1 MVNTSAP
8 SPPGSSCWGRVR
20 ILGMLRC
27 WHTPLPRAAVL
38 YTVESMTFS
47 DAAATPS
54 APDSALA
61 PPVAKTV
68 PVERTH
74 HGDTFVDNYEWL
86 REKENPEVVA
96 HLNAEQAYT
105 DAVTAGQEQLR
116 QDIFS
121 EIKSRTQET
130 DLSVPSR
137 KDGWW
142 YYARMVEGQAY
153 GIQCRVAA
161 GSDGTLADWTPP
173 LVEPGVDV
181 PGEQI
186 LLDGN
191 VEAEGQPF
199 FALGGAAVTRDGKL
213 YAYAVD
219 NAGDEL
225 FTVRI
230 KDLSTG
236 ELLPDIIE
244 NAFYGVTFSPDGTTL
259 FYMVADDS
267 WRPYQVKT
275 HVLGT
280 PVDTDEVLYQEDDV
294 AMWTGFGL
302 SADRRHLMI
311 SIGCSEFS
319 ETRLLDFAAPEKGL
333 QLLIPRSAGILY
345 DAEPFLLDGVEKVLL
360 THDRDAVN
368 SMISLVDAAE
378 FSKPVAEQQWATVVP
393 HDDSVR
399 VNGATVTA
407 THMVVSLRKDTIERI
422 QVTVLEGLGTAG
434 QGAAVEPVFDEEL
447 YTAAMGG
454 SEFESPVIRL
464 VYSSDFTP
472 PRVYDYVLPVG
483 DDGGELLLRKETPV
497 LGGYR
502 SEDYIAEREWA
513 TAADGTQV
521 PLSVLRRADLPRD
534 GANAGVVY
542 GYGSYEVSM
551 DPGFGVPRLSL
562 LDRGV
567 VFVIAHVRGGG
578 EMGRHWYEEGKKLT
592 KKNTFN
598 DFVAAT
604 DWLAQSGWVDPARI
618 AAMGGSAGGLL
629 MGAVANLAPE
639 KYAAVVAQVPFVD
652 ALTTILDPELPL
664 SALEWEEWGNPI
676 TDPEVYKYMKEYT
689 PYENVRAVAYPK
701 IAAVTSF
708 NDTRVLYVEPAKWVQ
723 ELRAKS
729 TGSAPIVMKIEMD
742 GGHGGASGR
751 YEGWKTRAWDYAFL
765 ADAIGA
771 TELR

>member
-1 MVNTSAP
+1 MTTS
-8 SPPGSSCWGRVR
+8 
-20 ILGMLRC
+20 
-27 WHTPLPRAAVL
+27 H
-38 YTVESMTFS
+38 
-47 DAAATPS
+47 AAAAPS
-54 APDSALA
+54 APETAA
-61 PPVAKTV
+61 PAVPPVAKRV
-68 PVERTH
+68 PVARTH
-74 HGDTFVDNYEWL
+74 HGDTFTDNYEWL

-96 HLNAEQAYT
+96 HLNKEQAYT

-116 QDIFS
+116 TDIFN
-121 EIKSRTQET
+121 EIKNRTQET

-142 YYARMVEGQAY
+142 YYARMVEGSAY
-153 GIQCRVAA
+153 SIQCRVRAE
-161 GSDGTLADWTPP
+161 GDGGNVEDWTPP
-173 LVEPGVDV
+173 VVEPGVDV

-191 VEAEGQPF
+191 AEAEGKPF
-199 FALGGAAVTRDGKL
+199 FSLGGAAVTRDGNL
-213 YAYAVD
+213 YAYAAD
-219 NAGDEL
+219 FAGDEL

-230 KDLSTG
+230 KDLRTG
-236 ELLPDIIE
+236 ELLPDTIE
-244 NAFYGVTFSPDGTTL
+244 KAFYGLAFSPDGGTL
-259 FYMVADDS
+259 YYMVADDS
-267 WRPYQVKT
+267 WRPHQVKT

-280 PVDTDEVLYQEDDV
+280 PVAEDQVLYQEDDV

-302 SADRRHLMI
+302 SADRRHLVV

-319 ETRLLDFAAPEKGL
+319 ETRLLDFDAPEKGL
-333 QLLIPRSAGILY
+333 QTLIPRGAHILY
-345 DAEPFLLDGVEKVLL
+345 DAEPFLWEGIEKILL
-360 THDRDAVN
+360 THDRDAAN
-368 SMISLVDAAE
+368 SMVSLVDAAE
-378 FSKPVAEQQWATVVP
+378 FTKPLAEQHWSTVVA
-393 HDDSVR
+393 HDDTVR
-399 VNGATVTA
+399 INGATVTA

-422 QVTVLEGLGTAG
+422 QATPLAGLGTAG
-434 QGAAVEPVFDEEL
+434 QASGVEPAFDEEL
-447 YTAAMGG
+447 YTASMGG
-454 SEFESPVIRL
+454 SEFDSPVIRL
-464 VYSSDFTP
+464 VYTSDFTP
-472 PRVYDYVLPVG
+472 PRVYDYVLPEG
-483 DDGGELLLRKETPV
+483 DAGGELLLRKETPV

-502 SEDYIAEREWA
+502 SEDYVATREWA
-513 TAADGTQV
+513 TADDGTRV
-521 PLSVLRRADLPRD
+521 PLSVLRRADLARD
-534 GANAGVVY
+534 ASNAGVVY

-578 EMGRHWYEEGKKLT
+578 EMGRHWYEDGKKLH
-592 KKNTFN
+592 KKNTFS

-618 AAMGGSAGGLL
+618 GAMGGSAGGLL

-639 KYAAVVAQVPFVD
+639 KYAAIVAQVPFVD

-676 TDPEVYKYMKEYT
+676 TDPEVYRYMKDYT

-723 ELRAKS
+723 ELRAVS
-729 TGSAPIVMKIEMD
+729 TGTQPVVLKIEMD

-771 TELR
+771 TTLR

>member
-1 MVNTSAP
+1 MTLPDVSAP
-8 SPPGSSCWGRVR
+8 RS
-20 ILGMLRC
+20 
-27 WHTPLPRAAVL
+27 TPVS
-38 YTVESMTFS
+38 T
-47 DAAATPS
+47 
-54 APDSALA
+54 
-61 PPVAKTV
+61 PPVAKKV

-86 REKENPEVVA
+86 REKESPEVVA

-116 QDIFS
+116 TDIFN
-121 EIKSRTQET
+121 EIKNRTQET

-137 KDGWW
+137 KDDWW
-142 YYARMVEGQAY
+142 YYGRMVEGQAY

-181 PGEQI
+181 PGEEI

-199 FALGGAAVTRDGKL
+199 FSLGGAAVTRDGNL

-225 FTVRI
+225 FTVRF
-230 KDLSTG
+230 KDLRTG
-236 ELLPDIIE
+236 EMLPDTIE
-244 NAFYGVTFSPDGTTL
+244 NVFYGLSFSPDGTTL

-280 PVDTDEVLYQEDDV
+280 PVSSDAVLYQEDDV
-294 AMWTGFGL
+294 AMWTGFDL
-302 SADRRHLMI
+302 SADRRHLMV

-333 QLLIPRSAGILY
+333 QVLIPRSAEILY
-345 DAEPFLLDGVEKVLL
+345 DAEPFLLGGVEKVLL

-378 FSKPVAEQQWATVVP
+378 FSKDVPSQHWDTVVP
-393 HDDSVR
+393 HSDSVR
-399 VNGATVTA
+399 INGATVTA

-422 QVTVLEGLGTAG
+422 QVTALEGLGSAG

-447 YTAAMGG
+447 YTASMGG

-464 VYSSDFTP
+464 IYTSDFTP
-472 PRVYDYVLPVG
+472 PRVYDYVLPVA
-483 DDGGELLLRKETPV
+483 DADGELLLRKETPV

-502 SEDYIAEREWA
+502 SQDYVAEREWA
-513 TAADGTQV
+513 TAPDGTLV

-534 GANAGVVY
+534 GSNAAVVY

-578 EMGRHWYEEGKKLT
+578 EMGRHWYEDGKKLN
-592 KKNTFN
+592 KKNTFT
-598 DFVAAT
+598 DFIAAT
-604 DWLAQSGWVDPARI
+604 DWVAGSGWVDPARI

-629 MGAVANLAPE
+629 MGAVANMAPE
-639 KYAAVVAQVPFVD
+639 KFAAVVAQVPFVD

-676 TDPEVYKYMKEYT
+676 ADPEVYKYMKSYT
-689 PYENVRAVAYPK
+689 PYENVGAVAYPK

-729 TGSAPIVMKIEMD
+729 TGAEPIVMKIEMD

-765 ADAIGA
+765 ADALGA
-771 TELR
+771 TQLR

>member
-1 MVNTSAP
+1 MTLLDDSAAP
-8 SPPGSSCWGRVR
+8 S
-20 ILGMLRC
+20 
-27 WHTPLPRAAVL
+27 TPV
-38 YTVESMTFS
+38 S
-47 DAAATPS
+47 
-54 APDSALA
+54 A
-61 PPVAKTV
+61 PPVAKKV

-86 REKENPEVVA
+86 REKESPEVVA

-116 QDIFS
+116 TDIFN
-121 EIKSRTQET
+121 EIKNRTQET

-137 KDGWW
+137 KDDWW
-142 YYARMVEGQAY
+142 YYGRMVEGQAY

-161 GSDGTLADWTPP
+161 SSDGTLADWTPP

-181 PGEQI
+181 PGEVV

-199 FALGGAAVTRDGKL
+199 FSLGGAAVTRDGNL

-225 FTVRI
+225 FTIRI
-230 KDLSTG
+230 KDLRTG
-236 ELLPDIIE
+236 ELLEDTIE
-244 NAFYGVTFSPDGTTL
+244 NVFYGLSFSPDGTTL

-267 WRPYQVKT
+267 WRPFQVKT

-280 PVDTDEVLYQEDDV
+280 PISSDAVLYQEDDV
-294 AMWTGFGL
+294 AMWTGFDL

-333 QLLIPRSAGILY
+333 QVLIPRSAEILY
-345 DAEPFLLDGVEKVLL
+345 DAEPFLLAGVEKVLL

-378 FSKPVAEQQWATVVP
+378 FSKDVPSQRWDTVVA

-399 VNGATVTA
+399 INGATVTA

-422 QVTVLEGLGTAG
+422 QVTPLEGLGTAG

-447 YTAAMGG
+447 YTASMGG
-454 SEFESPVIRL
+454 SEYESPVIRL
-464 VYSSDFTP
+464 IYTSDFTP
-472 PRVYDYVLPVG
+472 PRVYDYVLPVAG
-483 DDGGELLLRKETPV
+483 AEGELLLRKETPV

-502 SEDYIAEREWA
+502 AQDYVAEREWA
-513 TAADGTQV
+513 TATDGTLV

-534 GANAGVVY
+534 GNNAAVVY

-578 EMGRHWYEEGKKLT
+578 EMGRHWYEDGKKLT
-592 KKNTFN
+592 KMNTFT
-598 DFVAAT
+598 DFIAAT
-604 DWLAQSGWVDPARI
+604 DWVAGSGWVDPARI

-676 TDPEVYKYMKEYT
+676 TDPAVYKYMKEYT

-729 TGSAPIVMKIEMD
+729 TGSEPIVMKIEMD

-765 ADAIGA
+765 ADALGA
-771 TELR
+771 TSLR

>member
-1 MVNTSAP
+1 
-8 SPPGSSCWGRVR
+8 
-20 ILGMLRC
+20 
-27 WHTPLPRAAVL
+27 
-38 YTVESMTFS
+38 MTFS

-54 APDSALA
+54 DSALT

-116 QDIFS
+116 RDIFS

-153 GIQCRVAA
+153 GIQCRVVA

-275 HVLGT
+275 HILGT

-319 ETRLLDFAAPEKGL
+319 ETRLLDFAAPGKGL

-399 VNGATVTA
+399 INGATVTA

-422 QVTVLEGLGTAG
+422 QVTVLEGLGTAS

-447 YTAAMGG
+447 YTASMGG

-464 VYSSDFTP
+464 VYTSDFTP

-483 DDGGELLLRKETPV
+483 KDGGELLLRKETPV

-502 SEDYIAEREWA
+502 SGDYVAEREWA

-578 EMGRHWYEEGKKLT
+578 EMGRHWYEDGKKLT
-592 KKNTFN
+592 KKNTFS

-604 DWLAQSGWVDPARI
+604 DWLAQSGWVDPARV

-639 KYAAVVAQVPFVD
+639 KYAAIVAQVPFVD

-771 TELR
+771 TTLR